1 MSPDLNTTAICPAC
15 PQVCG
20 FVIAIRLWQPILIFY
35 VQSNGTQIISMDG
48 VFGLCRKKSAGV
60 SVRPPLFSGVF
71 FEEQQAVDEFVADY
85 DTFGQI
91 IDKVRF

>member
-1 MSPDLNTTAICPAC
+1 
-15 PQVCG
+15 
-20 FVIAIRLWQPILIFY
+20 
-35 VQSNGTQIISMDG
+35 MDS

-60 SVRPPLFSGVF
+60 SVQPPLFSGVF

>member
-1 MSPDLNTTAICPAC
+1 MELKLYPWMVYLD
-15 PQVCG
+15 
-20 FVIAIRLWQPILIFY
+20 Y
-35 VQSNGTQIISMDG
+35 VGKSLLVL
-48 VFGLCRKKSAGV
+48 VFNHH
-60 SVRPPLFSGVF
+60 FSGVF